1 MHAFLANFFYSRRTK
16 AIFAQGQEAQLHLRE
31 QNKKLIAELSEANVT
46 VEKVTKMIDM
56 AASSLEQAES
66 YKKTRDEEVAK
77 LREELQQEKAS
88 REEAWRTL
96 ED

>member
-1 MHAFLANFFYSRRTK
+1 
-16 AIFAQGQEAQLHLRE
+16 
-31 QNKKLIAELSEANVT
+31 
-46 VEKVTKMIDM
+46 M

>member
-1 MHAFLANFFYSRRTK
+1 M
-16 AIFAQGQEAQLHLRE
+16 
-31 QNKKLIAELSEANVT
+31 IAELSEANVT